1 MVGVSEQPGR
11 YQRSANGL
19 VGAMLLL
26 VLLVGGY
33 AGVQALG
40 RDHVAQPVQTV
51 DYAPV
56 VAEARAA
63 GKLYVLAPD
72 PMPGGWRATSV
83 SYQPG
88 RSPTWH
94 LGMLTDTGK
103 YVGIE
108 ESLASEHDLVTT
120 YVDAAATRGRTVS
133 LRGRTWRVW
142 TDSGGD
148 YALVLVTRKETV
160 LVGGSG
166 GEHAVR
172 RLVQVLSFGNLAG

>member
-1 MVGVSEQPGR
+1 MSEQPGR

-19 VGAMLLL
+19 VGAMILL
-26 VLLVGGY
+26 VVLVGGY
-33 AGVQALG
+33 AGIQALG
-40 RDHVAQPVQTV
+40 RDHVAQPVQRV
-51 DYAPV
+51 DYGPV
-56 VAEARAA
+56 VDQARAA
-63 GKLYVLAPD
+63 GKLYALAPD
-72 PMPGGWRATSV
+72 PMPTGWRATSV

-108 ESLASEHDLVTT
+108 ESLGSEQDLVTT
-120 YVDAAATRGRTVS
+120 YIDANATRGRTLS
-133 LRGRTWRVW
+133 LRGQTWRVW

-166 GEHAVR
+166 GERAVR
-172 RLVQVLSFGNLAG
+172 RLVQAVSFGNLAG